1 MLSGKC
7 RMQCELMIRILWL
20 CTGKYLSSSKKHSRE
35 PQKIEKALE
44 WWDQENYFA
53 KLSFQPNGGQ
63 RFTMTIENTISHRS
77 TYSTLPYHCFLL
89 VLVFLSQLAFGGTQT
104 KTGLVPGLG
113 CLGHRAWT
121 SLWFFSW
128 FNLNQT
134 PSLSVF
140 NCWPQ
145 KSAFG
150 GSDSCFRSLEH
161 VHTCPAMSC
170 FLSSC
175 TQRLRNFGSWHHQD
189 RFRGQE
195 PAIYQNVKNVKME
208 FSLQIV
214 FLIKS
219 FQAHS
224 MTDIN

>member
-35 PQKIEKALE
+35 PQKIEKVLG

-53 KLSFQPNGGQ
+53 KLSFQPNKGQ

-150 GSDSCFRSLEH
+150 ASDSCFRSLETCSH
-161 VHTCPAMSC
+161 VSSHVLLPFFMYTKAEELWELTSSRQIPWPGACN
-170 FLSSC
+170 LSEC
-175 TQRLRNFGSWHHQD
+175 KECEKG
-189 RFRGQE
+189 
-195 PAIYQNVKNVKME
+195 I
-208 FSLQIV
+208 
-214 FLIKS
+214 
-219 FQAHS
+219 
-224 MTDIN
+224 